1 MILSFE
7 EAISAEEHRA
17 LLDTIA
23 QAAFVDGRETAGAR
37 LAGHKRNEQI
47 SRQAP
52 EMVAVTQ
59 LVLGALKR
67 HDAFRNATYPHQL
80 HSVLVSRYRS
90 GMEYGWHVDEAVMG
104 DTVPW
109 RSDLSLTLFLNSPA
123 DYDGGELALESG
135 SGQTIVKLPAR
146 AMVCYPTGQL
156 HCVRPVTRG
165 ERLAVIGWIHSLV
178 RDSGAR
184 EALWDLA
191 RARDQV
197 YAREGK
203 SHAFDLI
210 NKTHANLLRRWAQ
223 A

>member
-7 EAISAEEHRA
+7 EVISEEEQRA
-17 LLDTIA
+17 LLGIVV
-23 QAAFVDGRETAGAR
+23 QAAFVDGRETAGGR
-37 LAGHKRNEQI
+37 LSAHKRNEQV

-52 EMVAVTQ
+52 EMVEVTR
-59 LVLGALKR
+59 LVLAALKR
-67 HDAFRNATYPHQL
+67 HENFRNATYPQQL
-80 HSVLVSRYRS
+80 HSVLVSRYRP

-104 DTVPW
+104 DAVPW
-109 RSDLSLTLFLNSPA
+109 RSDLSLTLFLNA
-123 DYDGGELALESG
+123 QTDYDGGELALESG
-135 SGQTIVKLPAR
+135 SGQTAVKLPAR

-165 ERLAVIGWIHSLV
+165 ERLAVIGWIQSLV

-184 EALWDLA
+184 EALWDLSQ
-191 RARDQV
+191 ARDQV

-203 SHAFDLI
+203 SHTFDLI

>member
-7 EAISAEEHRA
+7 EVISEEEHRA
-17 LLDTIA
+17 LLGKIA
-23 QAAFVDGRETAGAR
+23 QATFVDGRETAGGR
-37 LAGHKRNEQI
+37 LSEHKRNEQI

-52 EMVAVTQ
+52 EMAEITQ
-59 LVLGALKR
+59 LVLAALKR
-67 HDAFRNATYPHQL
+67 HEAFRNATYPQQL
-80 HSVLVSRYRS
+80 HSVMVSRYRP

-104 DTVPW
+104 DAVPW
-109 RSDLSLTLFLNSPA
+109 RSDLSLTLFLNAPT

-135 SGQTIVKLPAR
+135 SGQTTVKLSAR

-156 HCVRPVTRG
+156 HCVQPVTRG
-165 ERLAVIGWIHSLV
+165 ERLAVIGWIQSLV
-178 RDSGAR
+178 RDGGAR

-191 RARDQV
+191 QAREQV

-203 SHAFDLI
+203 SRTFDLI

>member
-1 MILSFE
+1 MILSLE
-7 EAISAEEHRA
+7 QVISEDEQRT
-17 LLDTIA
+17 LLAKIA
-23 QAAFVDGRETAGAR
+23 QATFVDGRETAGGR
-37 LAGHKRNEQI
+37 LSPHKRNEQI

-52 EMVAVTQ
+52 EILEVTQ
-59 LVLGALKR
+59 LLLGALKR
-67 HDAFRNATYPHQL
+67 SDAFRNATYPQQL
-80 HSVLVSRYRS
+80 HSVLVSRYRP

-104 DTVPW
+104 DAVPW
-109 RSDLSLTLFLNSPA
+109 RSDLSITLFLNAPA

-165 ERLAVIGWIHSLV
+165 ERLAVIGWIQSLV
-178 RDSGAR
+178 RDAGAR
-184 EALWDLA
+184 EVLRDLNL
-191 RARDQV
+191 ARDQV

-210 NKTHANLLRRWAQ
+210 TKSHANLLRRWAST
-223 A
+223 